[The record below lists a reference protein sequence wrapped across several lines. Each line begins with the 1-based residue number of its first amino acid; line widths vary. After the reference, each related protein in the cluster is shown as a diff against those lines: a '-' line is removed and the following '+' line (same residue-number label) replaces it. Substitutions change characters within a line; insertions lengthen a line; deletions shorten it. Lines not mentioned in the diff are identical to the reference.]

1 LKIAGLSPV
10 RADNEIFG
18 TGKIMDQIWSGIHS
32 AKVLVAELT
41 NRNPNVFYEL
51 GLAHALQKPVVLVSS
66 NEVDVPFD
74 LKHIRVIYYDVSD
87 PFWGSQL
94 IDKVAENILSAIEN
108 PEEAVLKNVE

>member
-1 LKIAGLSPV
+1 MKLMCHL
-10 RADNEIFG
+10 
-18 TGKIMDQIWSGIHS
+18 H
-32 AKVLVAELT
+32 
-41 NRNPNVFYEL
+41 
-51 GLAHALQKPVVLVSS
+51 
-66 NEVDVPFD
+66 